1 MENTD
6 INISALENIDIDKLL
21 RNAIKERIE
30 KLMEIELNAY
40 LEDNPGVKNGKYKRD
55 LKTKYGEIKQLNI
68 PRDRDSNF
76 HTQVIEPYNRSIG
89 MEDLIVSMYSNG
101 ISTRRIAGILEDILG
116 NKYSKSTVSRI
127 TDLTMEEVYK
137 FINRPLDKRYIAVF
151 LDGLFFY
158 LRRGNVDKE
167 PVIFALGIKETGE
180 YELLGFYLTVKE
192 SHNTYKDVLEDLYN
206 RGLKEPLLIVADGIK
221 NLDEEVMEIY
231 PRSEFQLCTIHYA
244 RGLKSNVREKDI
256 DEITIDANKMF
267 KCDNKEEAIIK
278 FNDFKNKW
286 ESKYPK
292 VIYNTEKNLG
302 KLLRFYNYPVN
313 IRKSL
318 KSTNAI
324 ERFNGEVRRR
334 VKTISS
340 FPDEDS
346 AMKVFYYKSI
356 EYNSKH
362 AFRKMNGYYKCK
374 DEIKEMF
381 QKRYPL

>member
-6 INISALENIDIDKLL
+6 INISDVENVDIDRILKE
-21 RNAIKERIE
+21 AIKEKLE
-30 KLMEIELNAY
+30 KFIEIELNAY
-40 LEDNPGVKNGKYKRD
+40 LEENPGIKNGKYKRD

-116 NKYSKSTVSRI
+116 NKYSKSTISRI
-127 TDLTMEEVYK
+127 TEMSMEEVNR
-137 FINRPLDKRYIAVF
+137 FVNRPLDKRYIAVF

-192 SHNTYKDVLEDLYN
+192 SHNTYRDVLEDLYN

-231 PRSEFQLCTIHYA
+231 PRSEFQLCTIHYT

-256 DEITIDANKMF
+256 EEITIDANKMF
-267 KCDNKEEAIIK
+267 KCDNKEEAIIR
-278 FNDFKNKW
+278 FNDFKYKW

-302 KLLRFYNYPVN
+302 KLLRFYNYPVS
-313 IRKSL
+313 IRRSL

>member
-6 INISALENIDIDKLL
+6 INISALENVDIDKLL
-21 RNAIKERIE
+21 KQTIKEKIE

-40 LEDNPGVKNGKYKRD
+40 LEENPGIKNGKYKRD

-101 ISTRRIAGILEDILG
+101 ISTRRIAGIMEDILG
-116 NKYSKSTVSRI
+116 NKYSKSTISRI

-180 YELLGFYLTVKE
+180 YELLGFYLRVKE

-302 KLLRFYNYPVN
+302 KLLRFYNYPVS
-313 IRKSL
+313 IRRSL

-381 QKRYPL
+381 NKRYPL

>member
-6 INISALENIDIDKLL
+6 INISALENVDIDRILKE
-21 RNAIKERIE
+21 AIKEKIE
-30 KLMEIELNAY
+30 KLMETELNAY
-40 LEDNPGVKNGKYKRD
+40 LEENPGIKNGKYKRD

-76 HTQVIEPYNRSIG
+76 HTKVIEPYNRSIG
-89 MEDLIVSMYSNG
+89 IEDLIVSMYSNG
-101 ISTRRIAGILEDILG
+101 ISTRRIAGIMEDILG
-116 NKYSKSTVSRI
+116 NKYSKSTISRI
-127 TDLTMEEVYK
+127 TDLTIEEVYK
-137 FINRPLDKRYIAVF
+137 FVNRPLDKRYIAIF

-180 YELLGFYLTVKE
+180 YEVLGFYLTVKE
-192 SHNTYKDVLEDLYN
+192 SHNSYKEVLEDLYS

-221 NLDEEVMEIY
+221 NLNEEVMEIY
-231 PRSEFQLCTIHYA
+231 PRSEFQLCTIHYT
-244 RGLKSNVREKDI
+244 RGLKSNVRERDI
-256 DEITIDANKMF
+256 EEISIDANKMF
-267 KCDNKEEAIIK
+267 KCDSKEEGIIK
-278 FNDFKNKW
+278 FNDFKYKW

-302 KLLRFYNYPVN
+302 KLLRFYNYPSS
-313 IRKSL
+313 IWRSL

-324 ERFNGEVRRR
+324 ERLNGEVRRR

-381 QKRYPL
+381 NKRYPL